1 MRIHVSRRIPAR
13 ALTSLRATGWDIFV
27 GPDEI
32 PNKKRFVWAAG
43 GCNGLLSL
51 LTETVDAE
59 VMDACPDLKVISQC
73 ATGVNNVDLE
83 EAKKRGI
90 VVCHTPGVLA
100 ETCADFTWA
109 LMLGVAR
116 RLVEGD
122 RMMRE
127 GNYPGWGPLMLMGT
141 DLYGSTLGL
150 VGMGEI
156 AQAVARRANGFGMK
170 VLYWSRSES
179 SGGVRVDSLEEL
191 LGRSD
196 VVSLHVPLTEETR
209 HLIDAKR
216 LGQMKTTAFLINT
229 SRGPVVDERALSQA
243 LDSEVIAGAALDVF
257 ENEPQVYPGL
267 LSSSKVL
274 LTPHIASSSL
284 ATRERMAQLAVDNL
298 VAVLRGEEP
307 AHRAI

>member
-1 MRIHVSRRIPAR
+1 MRIHVSRRIPDK
-13 ALTSLRATGWDIFV
+13 ALKSLRSTGWDIFV
-27 GPDEI
+27 GPEEI

-43 GCNGLLSL
+43 GCEGLLSL

-73 ATGVNNVDLE
+73 ATGVNNIDLVV
-83 EAKKRGI
+83 AKKRGI
-90 VVCHTPGVLA
+90 VVCNTPGVLA

-109 LMLGVAR
+109 LMLGLTR

-127 GNYPGWGPLMLMGT
+127 EKYPGWGPLMLMGI

-156 AQAVARRANGFGMK
+156 AQAVARRAQGFGMK
-170 VLYWSRSES
+170 VIYWSRSES
-179 SGGVRVDSLEEL
+179 SGGERVNTLEEL
-191 LGRSD
+191 LQRSD
-196 VVSLHVPLTEETR
+196 VVSLHVPLSEETH
-209 HLIDAKR
+209 HLIDARR
-216 LGQMKTTAFLINT
+216 LSQMKKTAFLINT
-229 SRGPVVDERALSQA
+229 SRGPVVHEKALSEA
-243 LDSEVIAGAALDVF
+243 LDSETIAGAALDVF
-257 ENEPQVYPGL
+257 ENEPEVYPGI

-307 AHRAI
+307 AHRVV